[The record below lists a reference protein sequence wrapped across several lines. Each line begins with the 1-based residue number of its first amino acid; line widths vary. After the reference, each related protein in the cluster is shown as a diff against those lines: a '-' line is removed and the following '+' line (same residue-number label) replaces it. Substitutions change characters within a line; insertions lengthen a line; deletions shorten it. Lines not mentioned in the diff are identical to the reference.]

1 MANKNQSV
9 GVERLVGNKS
19 TNSTMIQHDSTYFD
33 RFCTQTCNEK
43 CEGFIKFPESMR
55 SIDTPDRLGW
65 TEGMVKD
72 LQV

>member
-1 MANKNQSV
+1 
-9 GVERLVGNKS
+9 
-19 TNSTMIQHDSTYFD
+19 MIQHDSTYFD